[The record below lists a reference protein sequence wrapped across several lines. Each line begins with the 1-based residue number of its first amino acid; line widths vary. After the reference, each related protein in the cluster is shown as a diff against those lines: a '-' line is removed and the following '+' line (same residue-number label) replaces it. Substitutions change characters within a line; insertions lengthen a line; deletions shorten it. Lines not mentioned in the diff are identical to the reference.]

1 MLNTATGMMT
11 KAKEWYS
18 PSEIIFTRNTALWL
32 IKHLVLLREGYW
44 PPEASNYIDLPG
56 TGSKKA
62 YFETPIQYAA
72 EIEARLEK
80 CGLDG
85 LILEAIECWEK
96 SVASLANY
104 FQKPEWVIYKRRK
117 MALDYIASG
126 FERKW
131 HDTKKRRGKLYINQ
145 A

>member
-1 MLNTATGMMT
+1 MSEP
-11 KAKEWYS
+11 KDWYP
-18 PSEIIFTRNTALWL
+18 PSEIKFTRKTVLWL
-32 IKHLVLLREGYW
+32 IKNLVMLREGYW

-62 YFETPIQYAA
+62 YFETPIQYAV
-72 EIEARLEK
+72 EIQARLEK
-80 CGLDG
+80 CGIDG
-85 LILEAIECWEK
+85 LILEAMECWEK
-96 SVASLANY
+96 SAESLATY

-131 HDTKKRRGKLYINQ
+131 HDTKKRRGKEYQ
-145 A
+145 EG